1 MKILVVGYGSIG
13 KRHVTNLLKNTRSEI
28 IICTK
33 RKDVKFSN
41 RNIKVI
47 NSLNKALKEKPTVGF
62 ITNETAYHIPTAI
75 KLAKAGLDL
84 FIEKPLSNTTK
95 DVKELLQITKRK
107 KLVTLMGCNLRFDRS
122 IEKIKSLID
131 SKKIG
136 RIISVK
142 VECGTYLP
150 DWHPNENYTE
160 GYASR
165 DDLGGGVVLTCIH
178 ELDYLYW
185 FFGEIK
191 EVSKLKF

>member
-84 FIEKPLSNTTK
+84 FIEKPLSNSTK
-95 DVKELLQITKRK
+95 GIKTLQKIVKENK
-107 KLVTLMGCNLRFDRS
+107 F
-122 IEKIKSLID
+122 
-131 SKKIG
+131 
-136 RIISVK
+136 
-142 VECGTYLP
+142 
-150 DWHPNENYTE
+150 
-160 GYASR
+160 
-165 DDLGGGVVLTCIH
+165 
-178 ELDYLYW
+178 
-185 FFGEIK
+185 K
-191 EVSKLKF
+191 E